1 MLRTK
6 DIQPISRLHY
16 LTQDNVPGYGHAA
29 LAEIACKAGI
39 KWVQL
44 RVKGIDFDSWLSIA
58 REVKA
63 ITDYYNSVL
72 IINDSLEIAMKV
84 GADGVHLGKNDMP
97 VAEARK
103 IAGNHFI
110 IGATAN
116 NEVDF
121 EKALISGADYIG
133 LGPFRFTNTK
143 ENLSPVL
150 GLERM
155 AAIANK
161 QSEIPV
167 IAIGGIQLD
176 DISLILNSGIY
187 GVAISSAINL
197 AENKTKVAK
206 DFQSLVDLESLKANK
221 DFPSFINFESQ
232 NK

>member
-1 MLRTK
+1 MQIILIYLLK
-6 DIQPISRLHY
+6 NKNIQSISHLHY
-16 LTQDNVPGYGHAA
+16 LIQDNVPGFSHAA

-44 RVKGIDFDSWLSIA
+44 RVKGVDFDTWLNIA

-63 ITDYYNSVL
+63 ITDYYNSIL
-72 IINDSLEIAMKV
+72 IINDSLEIAMKI

-97 VAEARK
+97 AEEARK
-103 IAGNHFI
+103 IAGNNFI

-116 NEVDF
+116 NEMDF
-121 EKALISGADYIG
+121 EKALNSGADYIG
-133 LGPFRFTNTK
+133 LGPYKFTNTK

-150 GLERM
+150 GLARM
-155 AAIANK
+155 AEMANK

-176 DISLILNSGIY
+176 DIGLILNSGIY

-197 AENKTKVAK
+197 ADDKTQICRDALQCVSTATNKELQTWT
-206 DFQSLVDLESLKANK
+206 N
-221 DFPSFINFESQ
+221 
-232 NK
+232 